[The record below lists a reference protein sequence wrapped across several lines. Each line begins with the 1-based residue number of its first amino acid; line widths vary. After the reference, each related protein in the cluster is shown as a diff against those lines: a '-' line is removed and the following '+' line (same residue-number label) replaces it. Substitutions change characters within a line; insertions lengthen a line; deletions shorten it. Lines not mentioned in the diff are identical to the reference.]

1 MCPRRSPQV
10 KREARPLPMRH
21 ARPGGRAKWGY
32 LSGQKG
38 LHPSI
43 HPARFSCR
51 TLLSTTYVCDVRSYR
66 VRHQRP
72 EARSNGNKKL
82 CSAKLPATLKPSLI
96 ERYFL
101 HPRLRLKEI
110 PFKEHWSIA
119 LFVSR
124 LRNCFSGQ
132 ELYRV
137 SDGYFNTLSRFS
149 FSFLIVLRSRHITF
163 WTKNKYNTSLN

>member
-1 MCPRRSPQV
+1 MPTPPRRSPQV

-21 ARPGGRAKWGY
+21 ARPRPCRAKWGY

-51 TLLSTTYVCDVRSYR
+51 TPLSTTYVCDVRSYR

-72 EARSNGNKKL
+72 EARSIGNKKL
-82 CSAKLPATLKPSLI
+82 CCAKLPATLHSRPSPI

-101 HPRLRLKEI
+101 HPRLRPKEI

-119 LFVSR
+119 LFVTR

-137 SDGYFNTLSRFS
+137 SDGYLKKSRWS
-149 FSFLIVLRSRHITF
+149 FCFLIVLRSRHIT
-163 WTKNKYNTSLN
+163 SSD